1 MKTARKHR
9 QIRCCIVGCTN
20 IGKSSLYNKLTNT
33 RDAMT
38 LDYEGVTVD
47 CRYGDMN
54 LEDCIV
60 KLIDTPGFDECR
72 KESNKELHDRI
83 VRNIQR
89 TIKSSDLIIHVID
102 AVTGYNS
109 EDKRWQKQY
118 RSLDIPSII
127 VANKIDQAQVAHEQ
141 CYQLDNTEIVLTSAK
156 SGHGISELKKEIHS
170 RKESITD
177 NKDICESDKDE
188 NISDKNGRVILIGK
202 PNAGKSTLMNRL
214 CGAEISM
221 ISAMEGTT
229 TDTVKK
235 EQDLEGINLTLLDT
249 AGLRRK
255 SKTKSQLE
263 EASVVQTL
271 NSIDSKNAIIILV
284 VDAKIGI
291 SDQDVRLMELVRR
304 RRRRQ
309 ILVVNK
315 WDTLTDDEKKHYR
328 QHAKTITRNHNYIP
342 VIMMS
347 AQHDKGM
354 HKVKKVIKRMLH
366 SESLPPTSY
375 LTKIVE
381 KLVSIQ
387 PPPLKDGN
395 MIKIRLCYENS
406 AKATA
411 VTIQGKRVSY
421 LTENY
426 IRYLKNGIGREL
438 GITGIDVHITCKDDE
453 NPYQ

>member
-1 MKTARKHR
+1 M
-9 QIRCCIVGCTN
+9 
-20 IGKSSLYNKLTNT
+20 
-33 RDAMT
+33 
-38 LDYEGVTVD
+38 
-47 CRYGDMN
+47 
-54 LEDCIV
+54 
-60 KLIDTPGFDECR
+60 
-72 KESNKELHDRI
+72 
-83 VRNIQR
+83 
-89 TIKSSDLIIHVID
+89 
-102 AVTGYNS
+102 
-109 EDKRWQKQY
+109 
-118 RSLDIPSII
+118 
-127 VANKIDQAQVAHEQ
+127 ANKIDQAQVAHEQ

-263 EASVVQTL
+263 ASVVQTL
-271 NSIDSKNAIIILV
+271 TPRDSKNAIIILV

-315 WDTLTDDEKKHYR
+315 WDTLTDDEKNIIDSTQR
-328 QHAKTITRNHNYIP
+328 Q
-342 VIMMS
+342 
-347 AQHDKGM
+347 
-354 HKVKKVIKRMLH
+354 
-366 SESLPPTSY
+366 
-375 LTKIVE
+375 
-381 KLVSIQ
+381 
-387 PPPLKDGN
+387 
-395 MIKIRLCYENS
+395 
-406 AKATA
+406 
-411 VTIQGKRVSY
+411 
-421 LTENY
+421 
-426 IRYLKNGIGREL
+426 
-438 GITGIDVHITCKDDE
+438 
-453 NPYQ
+453 